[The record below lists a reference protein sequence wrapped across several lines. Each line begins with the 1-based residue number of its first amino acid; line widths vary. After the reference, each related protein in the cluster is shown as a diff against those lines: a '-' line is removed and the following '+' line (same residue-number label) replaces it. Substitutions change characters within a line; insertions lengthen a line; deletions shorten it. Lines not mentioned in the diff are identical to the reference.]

1 MSVVRIDSDSTHGY
15 QARVKLGRGRA
26 PLTMLC
32 SDGVHGGPINAR
44 RAANVALRLL
54 RVRRVL
60 IERQRIAGELKAW
73 RSNVEVSGCLR
84 APMPEDAPRTA
95 AGSPLDRPV
104 GPVAGA

>member
-32 SDGVHGGPINAR
+32 SDGVHGGPIKAR

-54 RVRRVL
+54 QVRRVL

-73 RSNVEVSGCLR
+73 RLN
-84 APMPEDAPRTA
+84 
-95 AGSPLDRPV
+95 
-104 GPVAGA
+104 GPVNLTTRAADELGS